1 MGTPPPW
8 SKVIANMMGSR
19 AAPKKRDPLQQRIPT
34 NPKYAHVKSTL
45 DTGAS
50 MSKYQEKN
58 ELSFH
63 PRKDEYFKRIKGS
76 QLVEL
81 IEDEDVEEETVYGLV
96 SQQDTATE
104 VGQHVVHG
112 PGATDMDE
120 ALYLLLDLRDEM
132 EHQIGH
138 IATAVAYPHTQLTH
152 STNYFSAE
160 IYRYKNRPDRMIIIY
175 DDDERIAAPAAKLFV
190 ERGVENVYVLTG
202 GLRKFCEKHEEFVSG
217 MLPEYHHQSCPPTA
231 KSRSSRAPP
240 TGHSGSSRAPPS
252 ARSVVSGRSM
262 VSNVSQR
269 SHGAPSLTMA
279 R

>member
-1 MGTPPPW
+1 ML
-8 SKVIANMMGSR
+8 GSR
-19 AAPKKRDPLQQRIPT
+19 RAPRKRDPLQQRIPT

-50 MSKYQEKN
+50 MSKFVEKSKD
-58 ELSFH
+58 SFH

-202 GLRKFCEKHEEFVSG
+202 GLRKFCEKHEEFVQG
-217 MLPEYHHQSCPPTA
+217 EVPEYPESSPPTA
-231 KSRSSRAPP
+231 GSCRTARSSRPPMTGRSGASHASRSSVA
-240 TGHSGSSRAPPS
+240 TVA
-252 ARSVVSGRSM
+252 
-262 VSNVSQR
+262 SQR
-269 SHGAPSLTMA
+269 SHGAPSLAM

>member
-50 MSKYQEKN
+50 MSKLVEKHKDTY
-58 ELSFH
+58 H
-63 PRKDEYFKRIKGS
+63 PKKDEYFKRIKGG

-96 SQQDTATE
+96 GQADETTE
-104 VGQHVVHG
+104 VGPCVTHG
-112 PGATDMDE
+112 EAAQDMDE
-120 ALYLLLDLRDEM
+120 ALYLLLDLRDEVEFDM
-132 EHQIGH
+132 CH
-138 IATAVAYPHTQLTH
+138 ITTAIPYPHTQLTH

-175 DDDERIAAPAAKLFV
+175 DDDERIAAAAGKLFV

-217 MLPEYHHQSCPPTA
+217 VPPAYPESCPPTA
-231 KSRSSRAPP
+231 KSGGRSQAGAAGSPPTARSRAPP
-240 TGHSGSSRAPPS
+240 TSRSRAS
-252 ARSVVSGRSM
+252 HASQVARC
-262 VSNVSQR
+262 
-269 SHGAPSLTMA
+269 
-279 R
+279 

>member
-1 MGTPPPW
+1 
-8 SKVIANMMGSR
+8 
-19 AAPKKRDPLQQRIPT
+19 
-34 NPKYAHVKSTL
+34 
-45 DTGAS
+45 
-50 MSKYQEKN
+50 MSKFVEKSKD
-58 ELSFH
+58 SFH

-120 ALYLLLDLRDEM
+120 ALYLLLDLRDEV

-138 IATAVAYPHTQLTH
+138 IATAVCYPHTQLTH
-152 STNYFSAE
+152 STNYFSTE
-160 IYRYKNRPDRMIIIY
+160 VYRYKNRPDRMIIIY

-202 GLRKFCEKHEEFVSG
+202 GLRKFCEKHEDFVQG
-217 MLPEYHHQSCPPTA
+217 EVPEYPESSPPTA
-231 KSRSSRAPP
+231 KSCRTARSSRPP
-240 TGHSGSSRAPPS
+240 MT
-252 ARSVVSGRSM
+252 GRSG
-262 VSNVSQR
+262 VSQASHASRSSVATVASQR
-269 SHGAPSLTMA
+269 SHGAPSLAM

>member
-50 MSKYQEKN
+50 LSKATERSKQTY
-58 ELSFH
+58 H
-63 PRKDEYFKRIKGS
+63 PKKDEYFKRIKGG

-96 SQQDTATE
+96 GQADETTE
-104 VGQHVVHG
+104 VGPCVTHG
-112 PGATDMDE
+112 EAAQDMDE
-120 ALYLLLDLRDEM
+120 ALYLLLDLRDEVEFDM
-132 EHQIGH
+132 CH
-138 IATAVAYPHTQLTH
+138 ITTAIPYPHTQLTH

-175 DDDERIAAPAAKLFV
+175 DDDERIAAPAGKLFV

-202 GLRKFCEKHEEFVSG
+202 GLRKFCEKHEEFVTG
-217 MLPEYHHQSCPPTA
+217 IPPQYPESTPPATA
-231 KSRSSRAPP
+231 KSRVK
-240 TGHSGSSRAPPS
+240 TSGSSRPPLT
-252 ARSVVSGRSM
+252 GRSGAS
-262 VSNVSQR
+262 VSSQATVASQR
-269 SHGAPSLTMA
+269 SHGAPSLAM